1 MEMKLVFTM
10 TGIENCPRE
19 ENSVLIYQRQ
29 KRKKILKKKAR
40 KKRILYGGNK
50 SETRGYALCL

>member
-10 TGIENCPRE
+10 TGTENCPRE

-29 KRKKILKKKAR
+29 KKKKDFIKR
-40 KKRILYGGNK
+40 SKKEKNLIWLK
-50 SETRGYALCL
+50 

>member
-10 TGIENCPRE
+10 TGTENCPRE

-29 KRKKILKKKAR
+29 K
-40 KKRILYGGNK
+40 KKRKDFIKRSKKEKNLIWWK
-50 SETRGYALCL
+50 